1 MNRSFAHFPEFLH
14 AVAAATLLSVTLA
27 VPVRAQV
34 AATVPEL
41 QAAQQA
47 VGRADQADAD
57 QYAPDL
63 IAAARQTLSQAQAA
77 AMGDRRQLKLV
88 PQLAQRATAE
98 ADLARARSEEAA
110 TNARLQQRRGE
121 IAELKR
127 KLGME
132 EAQ

>member
-27 VPVRAQV
+27 VPARAQV

-77 AMGDRRQLKLV
+77 AADRRQLKLV

>member
-1 MNRSFAHFPEFLH
+1 MNRSFAHLPEFLH
-14 AVAAATLLSVTLA
+14 AVVAATLFAVTLA
-27 VPVRAQV
+27 APAQAQV
-34 AATVPEL
+34 AAAMPEL

-63 IAAARQTLSQAQAA
+63 IAAARQTLGQAQAA
-77 AMGDRRQLKLV
+77 AAGGRSERKLV
-88 PQLAQRATAE
+88 PGLAQRAAAE
-98 ADLARARSEEAA
+98 ADLARVRSEEA
-110 TNARLQQRRGE
+110 TTSARLQQRRDE

-132 EAQ
+132 EGR

>member
-77 AMGDRRQLKLV
+77 AMGDRRQRKLV
-88 PQLAQRATAE
+88 PQLAQRAAVEAE
-98 ADLARARSEEAA
+98 LARARSEEAA